1 MPPVGERPATD
12 PQGEAVAHL
21 VKRAA
26 DGDSGAWDALVERF
40 SPLVWSVTRSLGL
53 GRADAADVFQTTW
66 LRLVE
71 HLGRVREPERLGGW
85 LAVTARHEGYRT
97 LRRAGRALPTDDES
111 TFDAPAAQAELDG
124 RLLADERDRD
134 LWGAFARI
142 PERCRGLLRLLVA
155 DPPLSYQQIAE
166 LLDMPIGGI
175 GPTRARCLDKLRV
188 VLTETGISTDPAGS

>member
-1 MPPVGERPATD
+1 MPGVGERPATD

-21 VKRAA
+21 VKRAV
-26 DGDSGAWDALVERF
+26 DGDSAAWDALVERF

-71 HLGRVREPERLGGW
+71 HLGRVREPARLGGW

-97 LRRAGRALPTDDES
+97 LRRAGRALPTDDE
-111 TFDAPAAQAELDG
+111 TAFDGTVDG
-124 RLLADERDRD
+124 VAVEARLLDDERDRE
-134 LWGAFARI
+134 LWLAFARI
-142 PERCRGLLRLLVA
+142 PARCQGLLRLLVA
-155 DPPLSYQQIAE
+155 EPPLSYQQISD

-175 GPTRARCLDKLRV
+175 GPTRARCLEKLRV
-188 VLTETGISTDPAGS
+188 ELGTGISSDPAGS